1 MCQIVRP
8 QKVLLFGCVF
18 PKLKKKKLFDETYL
32 SINYIIYHFFN
43 FSHFVLSISHEKK
56 EYSFL
61 SMLYIGL
68 TPSNGSITSPLSSS
82 YFFLPT
88 FVFLRWE
95 WWFLC
100 MSLKNKKYIIN
111 FGVFEGVLII
121 LKIGWYFNHLWGF
134 EGLF

>member
-1 MCQIVRP
+1 MMCQIVRP

-43 FSHFVLSISHEKK
+43 FSHFVLSISHEK

-82 YFFLPT
+82 YFFLPVCI
-88 FVFLRWE
+88 FAMRVVVFMYE
-95 WWFLC
+95 
-100 MSLKNKKYIIN
+100 
-111 FGVFEGVLII
+111 FE
-121 LKIGWYFNHLWGF
+121 
-134 EGLF
+134 E